1 MAFCDEYLFDPR
13 LIRNLYLKPT
23 LEGDFKK
30 TEPLYGRTD
39 YAYKRKLFMGSVIHY
54 VRRAGG
60 SNGAVNLMPGGRL
73 VP

>member
-30 TEPLYGRTD
+30 HNRYIAEQIMPINGNYLWV
-39 YAYKRKLFMGSVIHY
+39 ASFIMF
-54 VRRAGG
+54 AGLEG
-60 SNGAVNLMPGGRL
+60 LMAL
-73 VP
+73 